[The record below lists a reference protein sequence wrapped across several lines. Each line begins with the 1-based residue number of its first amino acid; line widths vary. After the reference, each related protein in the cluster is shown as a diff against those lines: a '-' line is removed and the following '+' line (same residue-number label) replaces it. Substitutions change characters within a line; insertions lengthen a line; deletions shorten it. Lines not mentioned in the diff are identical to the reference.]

1 MTNEFD
7 VVIEFST
14 KELLHLPNCL
24 QGKEMARPRADGD
37 RAFNNE
43 KVIIVHDSIDTK
55 TEQ

>member
-7 VVIEFST
+7 VVVGFST